1 MLIVPLEGA
10 MILARA
16 EQSMEP
22 FDAVQ
27 EDLVTL
33 ARAAG
38 RHN

>member
-1 MLIVPLEGA
+1 MIV
-10 MILARA
+10 ARA

-27 EDLVTL
+27 QDLVTL

-38 RHN
+38 DRK